1 MASSMVDSPLKILSP
16 QCHLKKSASKSDADF
31 QIPKILPVW
40 VFVPLKCLQ
49 NLIAIKP

>member
-1 MASSMVDSPLKILSP
+1 MMWPQHDIFVSPISF
-16 QCHLKKSASKSDADF
+16 KKSASKSNDDF

-40 VFVPLKCLQ
+40 VFVPLKCQQ